1 MSVVL
6 FLRDLVSEERQCFSC
21 IGLMLNIKFFFSHRS
36 SFVKTLT
43 YFILIHVLGKSSA
56 QAVCLGFCSG
66 THWNE

>member
-43 YFILIHVLGKSSA
+43 YINSCARKILSPGSLPWF
-56 QAVCLGFCSG
+56 LL
-66 THWNE
+66 WNSLE